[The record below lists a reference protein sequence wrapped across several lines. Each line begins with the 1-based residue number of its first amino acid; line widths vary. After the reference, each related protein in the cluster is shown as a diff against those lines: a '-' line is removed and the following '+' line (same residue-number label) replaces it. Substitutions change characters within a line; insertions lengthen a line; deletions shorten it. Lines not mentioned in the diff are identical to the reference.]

1 MEEQIDDG
9 NKIKQLNLYDFNTEN
24 ILTLLK
30 EIINCIKEVVN
41 DSPIDNLLSNSP
53 SKMRLFPDSIKGEE
67 ETFSDEKQVKH
78 YTLNE
83 KFEQLQKEI
92 NNEIQSVYKSY
103 LEYEKVI
110 FVKVNALLQEKRTLN
125 QLNYVKLVNKMS
137 NLEQIYDDIQ
147 KFIDFFQKNM
157 QSLKDVLHTIDES
170 LMKVNHPCISIQ
182 LIEKKLSTQSDL
194 NYMLENKIIDEIIVV
209 IPDLLNYYTKTI
221 ALNKFNIDNYIP
233 NVNDSSSNIQNNTNI
248 FDELSHSLN
257 NSLYQELLKDKE
269 TNFYKIKKLQHTTT
283 KELKQKDNKVNELTM
298 SDNFRYKFQNLG
310 ILIKYRYKYIKS
322 MGMNDLAFQG
332 SKSDG
337 FLNPHYDEECLI
349 QNFIPKN
356 SFQQYY
362 SSKLNV
368 KGNIIKS
375 INAFL
380 IQQFI
385 YETIC
390 SAYLYWWIQYASSLF
405 IGRIFSRLLFGF
417 LLRFE
422 FFHNYRLLVLIS
434 FLIYGISPYAINYM
448 NDDNVDSPSLRVI
461 KLFLNGLGNP
471 SCVFELFISRYCP
484 RTVFKD
490 KLLQF
495 NNVKYI
501 AMVFGFLLGY
511 GKVDDRWFNLRV
523 ITVVLFCLQCVALLS
538 VAFIDTYSA
547 KEEQYQN
554 KELSNEELN
563 IVIKAEEHLENQQN
577 FSKNNYI
584 EDNIKEIIQNEKKKM
599 KIKYLIFVL
608 QLLVIYII
616 KLDCLVNL
624 LQQKKYKL
632 LLVVVYLLGF
642 ITAMV
647 IERKFLYFHFTM
659 LFIVIISVLG
669 SLCYI
674 SSNIIG
680 HDDELSILVL
690 FLTLY
695 MFLIISKLM
704 VMKVSFEIPQNLRF
718 CGFNTYLGV
727 SLIRGISFIIAFM
740 YNRAPKFR
748 FIFVLL
754 HVFSLLYSYFLNKP
768 KTFMRVAQNYV
779 IG

>member
-1 MEEQIDDG
+1 MEKQIDET
-9 NKIKQLNLYDFNTEN
+9 NKAEQLNLYCFNSEN

-30 EIINCIKEVVN
+30 EIINDIKDNINLPSSLNLLN
-41 DSPIDNLLSNSP
+41 DSSP
-53 SKMRLFPDSIKGEE
+53 KMRLFPDSIRTEE
-67 ETFSDEKQVKH
+67 ETSSDDKQDKQ
-78 YTLNE
+78 YTLNN
-83 KFEQLQKEI
+83 KFKQLQKEI
-92 NNEIQSVYKSY
+92 NDEIQSVYKSY
-103 LEYEKVI
+103 LAYEKNI
-110 FVKVNALLQEKRTLN
+110 FVKVNALLQEKESLH
-125 QLNYVKLVNKMS
+125 QLNYVKLVNRMS
-137 NLEQIYDDIQ
+137 YLEQIYNDIQ
-147 KFIDFFQKNM
+147 KFINFFQKNM
-157 QSLKDVLHTIDES
+157 QMLKNVLYKIDES
-170 LMKVNHPCISIQ
+170 LIKVHQPCISVQ
-182 LIEKKLSTQSDL
+182 LIEKKLSTQSEL
-194 NYMLENKIIDEIIVV
+194 NYMLEYKIIDEIIVV
-209 IPDLLNYYTKTI
+209 IPDLLNYYTKII
-221 ALNKFNIDNYIP
+221 AFNKFNVDNYIP
-233 NVNDSSSNIQNNTNI
+233 NTNDSNAQENSSE
-248 FDELSHSLN
+248 ELSHSLN
-257 NSLYQELLKDKE
+257 HSLYQELLKEKE
-269 TNFYKIKKLQHTTT
+269 NSFYKIKKLQQTTT
-283 KELKQKDNKVNELTM
+283 KELRQKDKELNVLIM

-322 MGMNDLAFQG
+322 MGMNDLACQG

-349 QNFIPKN
+349 QKFIPQK
-356 SFQQYY
+356 SFEQY
-362 SSKLNV
+362 SSSKRKL

-380 IQQFI
+380 VQQFI

-390 SAYLYWWIQYASSLF
+390 SAYLYWRINVGWGLF
-405 IGRIFSRLLFGF
+405 VGRILSRLLFGL

-434 FLIYGISPYAINYM
+434 FLVYGISSYTIDYITDQETDNINTA
-448 NDDNVDSPSLRVI
+448 

-501 AMVFGFLLGY
+501 AMVVGFLLGY
-511 GKVDDRWFNLRV
+511 GKINDRWFDLGF

-538 VAFIDTYSA
+538 IAFIDTYSA

-563 IVIKAEEHLENQQN
+563 IVIKAEEHLETQQN

-599 KIKYLIFVL
+599 KINYLIFIL
-608 QLLVIYII
+608 QLLVIYTI

-624 LQQKKYKL
+624 LKQNQYSL
-632 LLVVVYLLGF
+632 LLIIVYLLGF
-642 ITAMV
+642 VTAVV
-647 IERKFLYFHFTM
+647 IERKFLYLQFTM

-674 SSNIIG
+674 SSVIIRG
-680 HDDELSILVL
+680 YNYELSKLVL
-690 FLTLY
+690 LLTLY

-718 CGFNTYLGV
+718 CGLNTYLGV

-740 YNRAPKFR
+740 YNPAPNFR
-748 FIFVLL
+748 FIFVFL
-754 HVFSLLYSYFLNKP
+754 HALSLLYSYSLCKP

>member
-1 MEEQIDDG
+1 MEDQIDET
-9 NKIKQLNLYDFNTEN
+9 NKAEQLNLYYFNSEN

-30 EIINCIKEVVN
+30 EIINDIKDDINLPSILNLLN
-41 DSPIDNLLSNSP
+41 DSS
-53 SKMRLFPDSIKGEE
+53 SKLRLFPDSIRAEE
-67 ETFSDEKQVKH
+67 ETSSDDKQDKK
-78 YTLNE
+78 YILNE
-83 KFEQLQKEI
+83 KFKQLQKEI

-103 LEYEKVI
+103 LEYEKKI
-110 FVKVNALLQEKRTLN
+110 FVKVNALLQEKESLH

-137 NLEQIYDDIQ
+137 YLEQIYNDIQ
-147 KFIDFFQKNM
+147 KFINFFQTNM
-157 QSLKDVLHTIDES
+157 QTLKNVLYKIDES
-170 LMKVNHPCISIQ
+170 LMKVGQPCISVQ
-182 LIEKKLSTQSDL
+182 LIEEKLSTQSDL
-194 NYMLENKIIDEIIVV
+194 NYMLEYKIIDEIIVV
-209 IPDLLNYYTKTI
+209 IPDLLDYYTKTI
-221 ALNKFNIDNYIP
+221 ALNKFNVDNYIP
-233 NVNDSSSNIQNNTNI
+233 DTSESNTQTNTDNNSE
-248 FDELSHSLN
+248 ELSHSLN
-257 NSLYQELLKDKE
+257 HSLYQELLKEKE
-269 TNFYKIKKLQHTTT
+269 NSFYKIKKLQQTTT
-283 KELKQKDNKVNELTM
+283 KELRQKDKELNVLTM

-322 MGMNDLAFQG
+322 MGMNDLTCQG

-349 QNFIPKN
+349 QKFIPQK
-356 SFQQYY
+356 SIEQYC
-362 SSKLNV
+362 SSKRKL

-380 IQQFI
+380 VQQFI

-390 SAYLYWWIQYASSLF
+390 SAYLYWRIKFGWGLF
-405 IGRIFSRLLFGF
+405 VGRILSRLIFGL
-417 LLRFE
+417 LLRIE

-434 FLIYGISPYAINYM
+434 FLVYGISSYTIDYITNHKETDNINTA
-448 NDDNVDSPSLRVI
+448 

-484 RTVFKD
+484 RSVFKD

-511 GKVDDRWFNLRV
+511 LTTAFNKSLATGV
-523 ITVVLFCLQCVALLS
+523 IFCSQCVALLS
-538 VAFIDTYSA
+538 VAFIDIYSA

-563 IVIKAEEHLENQQN
+563 IVIKAEDYLEKQQS

-584 EDNIKEIIQNEKKKM
+584 EDNIKEIIQNEKKKL

-608 QLLVIYII
+608 QLLVIYTI

-624 LQQKKYKL
+624 LQKNYKH

-647 IERKFLYFHFTM
+647 IERKFLYFQFTM

-680 HDDELSILVL
+680 NDDKLSILVL

-704 VMKVSFEIPQNLRF
+704 VIKVSFEIPQNLRF
-718 CGFNTYLGV
+718 FGLNTYLGV

-740 YNRAPKFR
+740 YNQAPNFR

-754 HVFSLLYSYFLNKP
+754 HVLSLLYSYFLSKP

>member
-1 MEEQIDDG
+1 MEEPIEET
-9 NKIKQLNLYDFNTEN
+9 NKADQLNLYYFNSEN

-30 EIINCIKEVVN
+30 EIINDIKDDTNLPSILNLLN
-41 DSPIDNLLSNSP
+41 DSSP
-53 SKMRLFPDSIKGEE
+53 KMRLFPDSIRAEE
-67 ETFSDEKQVKH
+67 ETSSDNKQDKR

-83 KFEQLQKEI
+83 KFKQLQKEI
-92 NNEIQSVYKSY
+92 NDEIQSVYKSY
-103 LEYEKVI
+103 LEYEKNI
-110 FVKVNALLQEKRTLN
+110 FIKVNVLLQEKELLH

-137 NLEQIYDDIQ
+137 YLEQIYNDIQ
-147 KFIDFFQKNM
+147 KFINFFQTNM
-157 QSLKDVLHTIDES
+157 QMLKNVLYKIDES
-170 LMKVNHPCISIQ
+170 LMKVRQPCISVQ
-182 LIEKKLSTQSDL
+182 LIEEKLSTQSDL
-194 NYMLENKIIDEIIVV
+194 NYMLEYKIIDEIIVV
-209 IPDLLNYYTKTI
+209 IPDLLNYYTKI
-221 ALNKFNIDNYIP
+221 ISFNKFNVDNYIP
-233 NVNDSSSNIQNNTNI
+233 NTNDSNAQNNTDNSSE
-248 FDELSHSLN
+248 ELSHSLN
-257 NSLYQELLKDKE
+257 HSLYQELLKEKE
-269 TNFYKIKKLQHTTT
+269 NSFYKIKKLQQTTT
-283 KELKQKDNKVNELTM
+283 KELKQKDKELNVLIM

-322 MGMNDLAFQG
+322 MGMNDLAYQG
-332 SKSDG
+332 SESDG

-349 QNFIPKN
+349 QKFIPQK
-356 SFQQYY
+356 SFEQYC
-362 SSKLNV
+362 SSKRKL

-380 IQQFI
+380 VQQFI

-390 SAYLYWWIQYASSLF
+390 SAYLYWRIKVGWGLF
-405 IGRIFSRLLFGF
+405 VGRILSRLIFGL

-434 FLIYGISPYAINYM
+434 FLVYGISSYTIDYITNHKETDNINTA
-448 NDDNVDSPSLRVI
+448 